1 MIFLTIFLLI
11 FTYLFLSIW
20 LRRRTLPPGPIP
32 LPLLGNMHQLAFKM
46 LVKKKDF
53 AESIR
58 DFVKEYGSVHTFWFG
73 PLATVHICDYPNAA
87 DAMIRK
93 GASFSNRELPYLF
106 DLSRKGRGILAAN
119 DTHWLEQ
126 RRFALHTLKNFGLGR
141 NIMEERIMFEF
152 DITNIIVFGT
162 FDMQSAEWGGGGRCE
177 ALEKQMEDDSLSI
190 NPNHT
195 FDLLIANIIN
205 RMLFTDRFEKKD
217 EEEFFAL
224 KAKLDNLFDDF
235 ELYDLLLNK
244 WTMRI
249 PFLRQRVDAML
260 KPQNDIVR
268 FLQNQVDRRKKEIAD
283 GSHTFEGNGED
294 FVDAFLI
301 QIEKE
306 KESNSTTSFDET
318 TLAMTLLDLWTA
330 GQETTA
336 TTLVWAFAYLLLHPQ
351 VHKQFRRIFILAE
364 PEIQRCA
371 SIFPMNLWRRTEE
384 DTHVGGYMV
393 PKGTAVTAQLS
404 LIMSDDV
411 YFKNS
416 AEFDPDRYLKG
427 DDIEHHVIPF
437 GIGKRACLGEALA
450 KAELYLIIGNFLLRY
465 GISADSNHMPTMVP
479 QSVMETDSDKSPAP
493 TQKTGVATA
502 ELEERYPGSTFVV
515 AEAPDS
521 PSVKP
526 RQRKSSP
533 LTTPIKRLVQ
543 INCDEA
549 GRVVRM
555 IEDEPY
561 YHGFMSREET
571 EKIIKKE
578 VRKTEVAGRHH
589 FVITLMDQGN
599 MKHFLIKRTSKKRL
613 YWVNEFAFKTIND
626 LIQYHLRNHEP
637 LSPTGDVFLEKPCPK
652 KEWQL
657 NPEQIEPQV
666 KIGEGAFGEVYKGLL
681 QDGIWGARIPV
692 AIKTLHSTNMTAD
705 DRIKFLQEANIMRE
719 FRHPSMVSKINYVY
733 GAARGMAYL
742 QTKEIIHR
750 LFLIRF
756 RILVPAESTADAG
769 YFFDC
774 LADGPKIVALGSS

>member
-1 MIFLTIFLLI
+1 M
-11 FTYLFLSIW
+11 
-20 LRRRTLPPGPIP
+20 RR
-32 LPLLGNMHQLAFKM
+32 M
-46 LVKKKDF
+46 
-53 AESIR
+53 
-58 DFVKEYGSVHTFWFG
+58 
-73 PLATVHICDYPNAA
+73 
-87 DAMIRK
+87 RK
-93 GASFSNRELPYLF
+93 
-106 DLSRKGRGILAAN
+106 
-119 DTHWLEQ
+119 
-126 RRFALHTLKNFGLGR
+126 
-141 NIMEERIMFEF
+141 
-152 DITNIIVFGT
+152 
-162 FDMQSAEWGGGGRCE
+162 
-177 ALEKQMEDDSLSI
+177 
-190 NPNHT
+190 
-195 FDLLIANIIN
+195 
-205 RMLFTDRFEKKD
+205 
-217 EEEFFAL
+217 
-224 KAKLDNLFDDF
+224 
-235 ELYDLLLNK
+235 
-244 WTMRI
+244 
-249 PFLRQRVDAML
+249 
-260 KPQNDIVR
+260 
-268 FLQNQVDRRKKEIAD
+268 
-283 GSHTFEGNGED
+283 
-294 FVDAFLI
+294 
-301 QIEKE
+301 
-306 KESNSTTSFDET
+306 
-318 TLAMTLLDLWTA
+318 
-330 GQETTA
+330 
-336 TTLVWAFAYLLLHPQ
+336 
-351 VHKQFRRIFILAE
+351 
-364 PEIQRCA
+364 
-371 SIFPMNLWRRTEE
+371 
-384 DTHVGGYMV
+384 
-393 PKGTAVTAQLS
+393 
-404 LIMSDDV
+404 
-411 YFKNS
+411 
-416 AEFDPDRYLKG
+416 
-427 DDIEHHVIPF
+427 
-437 GIGKRACLGEALA
+437 
-450 KAELYLIIGNFLLRY
+450 
-465 GISADSNHMPTMVP
+465 IS
-479 QSVMETDSDKSPAP
+479 AP
-493 TQKTGVATA
+493 TQISGRVSSRGYRWRCANEFSPTIPGLGYFPGGDGVATA

-578 VRKTEVAGRHH
+578 GEFLVRKTEVAGRHH

-719 FRHPSMVSKINYVY
+719 FRHENVIRLHGVCTSKEPIMIVMELCPGGSLLSRLQDLKDQPSMVSKINYVY

-742 QTKEIIHR
+742 QTKEIIHRDIAARNCLLGENECVKISDFGLSFIGKTLREKKLKKVPLR

>member
-152 DITNIIVFGT
+152 DIT
-162 FDMQSAEWGGGGRCE
+162 CE

-351 VHKQFRRIFILAE
+351 VKSRIEEELMQVTRGSRPLSLADRVKT
-364 PEIQRCA
+364 PYYNATLLEIQRCA

-479 QSVMETDSDKSPAP
+479 QSVM
-493 TQKTGVATA
+493 G
-502 ELEERYPGSTFVV
+502 
-515 AEAPDS
+515 
-521 PSVKP
+521 
-526 RQRKSSP
+526 
-533 LTTPIKRLVQ
+533 
-543 INCDEA
+543 
-549 GRVVRM
+549 VVRKAT
-555 IEDEPY
+555 PY
-561 YHGFMSREET
+561 N
-571 EKIIKKE
+571 I
-578 VRKTEVAGRHH
+578 
-589 FVITLMDQGN
+589 
-599 MKHFLIKRTSKKRL
+599 
-613 YWVNEFAFKTIND
+613 
-626 LIQYHLRNHEP
+626 
-637 LSPTGDVFLEKPCPK
+637 VFT
-652 KEWQL
+652 
-657 NPEQIEPQV
+657 
-666 KIGEGAFGEVYKGLL
+666 
-681 QDGIWGARIPV
+681 R
-692 AIKTLHSTNMTAD
+692 S
-705 DRIKFLQEANIMRE
+705 
-719 FRHPSMVSKINYVY
+719 
-733 GAARGMAYL
+733 
-742 QTKEIIHR
+742 
-750 LFLIRF
+750 
-756 RILVPAESTADAG
+756 
-769 YFFDC
+769 
-774 LADGPKIVALGSS
+774 

>member
-1 MIFLTIFLLI
+1 MT
-11 FTYLFLSIW
+11 TYEMALCAIMG
-20 LRRRTLPPGPIP
+20 TGPIP

-46 LVKKKDF
+46 LVQKKDF

-119 DTHWLEQ
+119 DAHWLEQ

-152 DITNIIVFGT
+152 DTT
-162 FDMQSAEWGGGGRCE
+162 CE
-177 ALEKQMEDDSLSI
+177 ALEKQMEGDCLSI

-205 RMLFTDRFEKKD
+205 RMLFTDRFEKTD
-217 EEEFFAL
+217 EEQFSAL
-224 KAKLDNLFDDF
+224 KAKLDRLFDDF

-260 KPQNDIVR
+260 KPQNDIVK
-268 FLQNQVDRRKKEIAD
+268 FLQNQVDKRKKEIAD
-283 GSHTFEGNGED
+283 GTHTCEGDGED

-306 KESNSTTSFDET
+306 KQSNSTSSFDET

-351 VHKQFRRIFILAE
+351 
-364 PEIQRCA
+364 EIQRCA

-416 AEFDPDRYLKG
+416 AEFDPYRYLKG
-427 DDIEHHVIPF
+427 DSIEHHVIPF

-465 GISADSNHMPTMVP
+465 DISADSNNMPTMVP
-479 QSVMETDSDKSPAP
+479 QSVM
-493 TQKTGVATA
+493 G
-502 ELEERYPGSTFVV
+502 
-515 AEAPDS
+515 
-521 PSVKP
+521 
-526 RQRKSSP
+526 
-533 LTTPIKRLVQ
+533 
-543 INCDEA
+543 
-549 GRVVRM
+549 VVRKAT
-555 IEDEPY
+555 PY
-561 YHGFMSREET
+561 N
-571 EKIIKKE
+571 I
-578 VRKTEVAGRHH
+578 
-589 FVITLMDQGN
+589 
-599 MKHFLIKRTSKKRL
+599 
-613 YWVNEFAFKTIND
+613 
-626 LIQYHLRNHEP
+626 
-637 LSPTGDVFLEKPCPK
+637 VFT
-652 KEWQL
+652 
-657 NPEQIEPQV
+657 
-666 KIGEGAFGEVYKGLL
+666 
-681 QDGIWGARIPV
+681 R
-692 AIKTLHSTNMTAD
+692 S
-705 DRIKFLQEANIMRE
+705 
-719 FRHPSMVSKINYVY
+719 
-733 GAARGMAYL
+733 
-742 QTKEIIHR
+742 
-750 LFLIRF
+750 
-756 RILVPAESTADAG
+756 
-769 YFFDC
+769 
-774 LADGPKIVALGSS
+774 